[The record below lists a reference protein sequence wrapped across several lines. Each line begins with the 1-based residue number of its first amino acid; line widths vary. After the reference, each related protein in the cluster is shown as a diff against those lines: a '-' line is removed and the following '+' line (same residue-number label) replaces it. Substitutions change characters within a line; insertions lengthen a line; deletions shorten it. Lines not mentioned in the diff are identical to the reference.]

1 MNERLLSLPS
11 TEPDYQH
18 VTVVFADVVGSTE
31 LAHQLPLGH
40 FSALMAELLQ
50 VLFLHFDLHGSQ
62 VLQHHGD
69 GVLGVWDGAHAA
81 YAVQAAT
88 SAHGRAARL
97 DLARQLGLALR
108 LHCGVASG
116 EVCLTQVG
124 SGRTPL
130 GLPPILA
137 RRLCDAA
144 GAGET
149 LACQHSLLGAPRAR
163 VQAVCP
169 QPLRGF
175 PEGAQ
180 VLRVLEAGT
189 AGMKSG

>member
-1 MNERLLSLPS
+1 LNDLLLSLPA
-11 TEPDYQH
+11 TEPDQQP

-31 LAHQLPLGH
+31 LAHQLPLCQ

-50 VLFLHFDLHGSQ
+50 VLFLHFDLHGSR

-69 GVLGVWDGAHAA
+69 GVLGVWDGRRAA
-81 YAVQAAT
+81 DALNAAT
-88 SAHGRAARL
+88 TAHGRAARL
-97 DLARQLGLALR
+97 DLARQLGLSLQ

-124 SGRTPL
+124 SGLTPL

-144 GAGET
+144 GPGET
-149 LACQHSLLGAPRAR
+149 LACQTSLHSAPQAR
-163 VQAVCP
+163 VLAISER
-169 QPLRGF
+169 PLRGF
-175 PEGAQ
+175 PNGVRA
-180 VLRVLEAGT
+180 VRVLEAAT
-189 AGMKSG
+189 AGMKIG